1 MMDVTTV
8 STVGVIIYLLG
19 GLGAVLLVGFLA
31 SSAVYWVM
39 NVSGT
44 VKQSQRTAEL
54 IEHHYELIS
63 DLKVRVAALEA
74 RLDD

>member
-1 MMDVTTV
+1 MDAVYPILV
-8 STVGVIIYLLG
+8 VLG
-19 GLGAVLLVGFLA
+19 GLGAVLTVGILA
-31 SSAVYWVM
+31 SSAVYWLM
-39 NVSGT
+39 DVSGT